1 MKLLIEHPLVVT
13 VNDQDEVIDDGAL
26 VVEGKWIRYVGPANQ
41 VPPGPFDRVL
51 DAHEMIALP
60 GLVNAHCHS
69 PANLHR
75 GLLPGRP
82 LEIWRAYWRSTL
94 RVMKAE
100 DFYASALLGAAEM
113 LRTGTTTVLDH
124 FFGNQDLPFMGA
136 GDAIR
141 AMREL
146 GLRHVVALTLSDKRY
161 EETVPIEQQPGQPSA
176 EIQRMTQSETQDART
191 WLETCDAFIAKYH
204 DPDRLTTCCPGPSA
218 VQRCTD
224 KLLTGAA
231 ELARKGNLPMHIH
244 LAETMS
250 QKVMGPRLYGTS
262 LLRHLESI
270 GVLGPNLSLAH
281 SIWIDREDIDPI
293 AQSGATPVHNPASN
307 LRLGSGLAPVPQLLS
322 SGAHV
327 ALGTDGAA
335 SNDGQNM
342 FDALRLATLIHNP
355 NEPDYRLWVTPLQA
369 LRMATREGARAFGLP
384 TGILVPGRLADIVL
398 LRRDTPAFTPLN
410 NVISQLALC
419 ENGSS
424 VDTVLVDGEVV
435 VEGGRLTR
443 RHEQEVLKLVT
454 KCMEQL
460 SPQMQREM
468 LETESAEPVLAEM
481 YFQTV
486 GQRKNPTS

>member
-1 MKLLIEHPLVVT
+1 MRLLIEHPLVVT
-13 VNDQDEVIDDGAL
+13 VNDQDEIIEDGA
-26 VVEGKWIRYVGPANQ
+26 VVIEGKWIRYVGPAGQ
-41 VPPGPFDRVL
+41 IPPGPFDRVL
-51 DAHEMIALP
+51 DGRKMIALP
-60 GLVNAHCHS
+60 GFINAHCHS

-75 GLLPGRP
+75 GLIPGRP

-94 RVMKAE
+94 RVMRAE

-113 LRTGTTTVLDH
+113 LKTGTTTVLDH
-124 FFGNQDLPFMGA
+124 FFGNQALPFMGA

-146 GLRHVVALTLSDKRY
+146 GLRQVVALTLSDKRY
-161 EETVPIEQQPGQPSA
+161 EETVPLDQHTGPPSA
-176 EIQRMTQSETQDART
+176 EIQRMTQSETQDTRT
-191 WLETCDAFIAKYH
+191 WLESCEAFIAEYH

-231 ELARKGNLPMHIH
+231 EIARQGNLPIHIH
-244 LAETMS
+244 LAETFS
-250 QKVMGPRLYGTS
+250 QKVMGPKLYGTS

-281 SIWIDREDIDPI
+281 TIWIDKEDIMPI

-355 NEPDYRLWVTPLQA
+355 NVPDYRSWVTPLQA
-369 LRMATREGARAFGLP
+369 LRMATRDGARAFGLP
-384 TGILVPGRLADIVL
+384 TGVLAPGRLADIVL

-410 NVISQLALC
+410 NVLSQLALC

-424 VDTVLVDGEVV
+424 VDTVVVDGEIVL
-435 VEGGRLTR
+435 EKGELTR
-443 RHEQEVLKLVT
+443 RREREVLELVNSSMDQMRPG
-454 KCMEQL
+454 ME
-460 SPQMQREM
+460 REM
-468 LETESAEPVLAEM
+468 MEAQNAEPDLAEM
-481 YFQTV
+481 YFRIV
-486 GQRKNPTS
+486 GQRKDLPS

>member
-13 VNDQDEVIDDGAL
+13 VNDQDEVIEDGAL
-26 VVEGKWIRYVGPANQ
+26 VIEGRWIRYVGPAGQ
-41 VPPGPFDRVL
+41 IPPGPFDRVV
-51 DAHEMIALP
+51 DGREMIALP
-60 GLVNAHCHS
+60 GLINAHCHS

-94 RVMKAE
+94 RVMRAE

-113 LRTGTTTVLDH
+113 LKTGTTTVLDH
-124 FFGNQDLPFMGA
+124 FFGNQALPFMGA

-161 EETVPIEQQPGQPSA
+161 EETVPLDQHTGPPSA
-176 EIQRMTQSETQDART
+176 EIQQMTQSETQDTRT
-191 WLETCDAFIAKYH
+191 WLESCEAFISEYH

-224 KLLTGAA
+224 KLLTGVA
-231 ELARKGNLPMHIH
+231 EMARRGKLPIHIH
-244 LAETMS
+244 LAETFS

-281 SIWIDREDIDPI
+281 TIWIDKEDITPI

-355 NEPDYRLWVTPLQA
+355 NVPDYRSWVTPLQA

-384 TGILVPGRLADIVL
+384 TGILAPGRLADIVL

-410 NVISQLALC
+410 NVLSQLALC

-435 VEGGRLTR
+435 LEKGALTR
-443 RHEQEVLKLVT
+443 RHEKEVLELVNRSMDQLRPG
-454 KCMEQL
+454 ME
-460 SPQMQREM
+460 REM
-468 LETESAEPVLAEM
+468 METQNAEPDLAEM
-481 YFQTV
+481 YFRIV
-486 GQRKNPTS
+486 GQRKDLPS

>member
-1 MKLLIEHPLVVT
+1 
-13 VNDQDEVIDDGAL
+13 
-26 VVEGKWIRYVGPANQ
+26 
-41 VPPGPFDRVL
+41 
-51 DAHEMIALP
+51 
-60 GLVNAHCHS
+60 
-69 PANLHR
+69 
-75 GLLPGRP
+75 
-82 LEIWRAYWRSTL
+82 
-94 RVMKAE
+94 
-100 DFYASALLGAAEM
+100 
-113 LRTGTTTVLDH
+113 
-124 FFGNQDLPFMGA
+124 MGA

-161 EETVPIEQQPGQPSA
+161 EETVPLDQHTGPPSA
-176 EIQRMTQSETQDART
+176 EIQRMTQSETQDTRT
-191 WLETCDAFIAKYH
+191 LLELCEAFISEYH

-224 KLLTGAA
+224 KLLTGVA
-231 ELARKGNLPMHIH
+231 EMARRGKLPIHIH
-244 LAETMS
+244 LAETFS

-281 SIWIDREDIDPI
+281 TIWIDKEDITPI

-355 NEPDYRLWVTPLQA
+355 NVPDYRSWVTPLQA

-384 TGILVPGRLADIVL
+384 TGILAPGRLADIVL

-410 NVISQLALC
+410 NVLSQLALC

-435 VEGGRLTR
+435 LEKGALTR
-443 RHEQEVLKLVT
+443 RHEKEVLELVNRSMDQLRPG
-454 KCMEQL
+454 ME
-460 SPQMQREM
+460 REM
-468 LETESAEPVLAEM
+468 METQNAEPDLAEM
-481 YFQTV
+481 YFRIV
-486 GQRKNPTS
+486 GQRKDLPS